1 MLKKAKKILVVDDD
15 PDHQK
20 RTKELLLKGRFKVI
34 PCLIAKECLDMA
46 KREQPDAILM
56 DVILADG
63 DGKELARQLMRDPQT
78 AGIPIIFATNTVG
91 LQEDKGDESF
101 EIDGKLCRA
110 FAKPFHKDKILSV
123 LKKEIARSQSGGEL
137 PQTVLQKAE
146 KNTQQKKKGS
156 STHEYRNTDHIH

>member
-20 RTKELLLKGRFKVI
+20 RTKELLLKGRFKAI

-46 KREQPDAILM
+46 LRERPDAILM
-56 DVILADG
+56 DVILPDG
-63 DGKELARQLMRDPQT
+63 DGKELARQLMRDKQT

-101 EIDGKLCRA
+101 EIDGKICRA
-110 FAKPFHKDKILSV
+110 FAKPFHKEKILSV
-123 LKKEIARSQSGGEL
+123 LRKEIARAQSGGEL
-137 PQTVLQKAE
+137 PQPVLRKAD
-146 KNTQQKKKGS
+146 KRRATKKEGIPH
-156 STHEYRNTDHIH
+156 T